1 MEQRTKTNF
10 MPSEEELKKQQQ
22 ELLIEM
28 NKLDNEMRKA
38 RKKKFIIIFSIIAI
52 IIAIIK
58 IFFGTI
64 ELYNVFG
71 ASPSKARYYYVKVN
85 DKQVAVSYIST
96 KKIPIIPFLVN
107 FNSVYMGNSYI
118 EDDDTGSR
126 FFQDG
131 SNEYIVNIDSYSC
144 YYNDIQVECKNNTQ
158 KMKRND
164 DDKYPTLT
172 ITRITNPH
180 EVVYKGKYIEDI
192 APYITTR
199 GQYHIG
205 ITAKHGLTTDDV
217 YFYFE
222 NY

>member
-1 MEQRTKTNF
+1 MSNNKSKFKPN
-10 MPSEEELKKQQQ
+10 EEELEQQRK
-22 ELLIEM
+22 ELLFEM
-28 NKLDNEMRKA
+28 NKLDNEIRKD
-38 RKKKFIIIFSIIAI
+38 KKKKLIIIFTIVFL

-64 ELYNVFG
+64 DIYNIFG
-71 ASPSKARYYYVKVN
+71 ASPSKARYYKITVNGKHVAASYV
-85 DKQVAVSYIST
+85 ST
-96 KKIPIIPFLVN
+96 HKIPVIPFLVN
-107 FNSVYMGNSYI
+107 FKSVYLGNSYI
-118 EDDDTGSR
+118 EGDDTGND

-131 SNEYIVNIDSYSC
+131 SDEYIVNIDSYSC
-144 YYNDIQVECKNNTQ
+144 YYNDIQVECKNDKQ
-158 KMKRND
+158 KMKKNN
-164 DDKYPTLT
+164 DDKYPLLT

-180 EVVYKGKYIEDI
+180 EIVYEGKYIEDI

-205 ITAKHGLTTDDV
+205 ITAKHGLTTDEV